1 MSYRI
6 LDRENGVASCRMAE
20 IPERI
25 KEDIVKQGGELSNLT
40 FYFDK
45 EQDLVVLNENHGYY
59 ALYEEL
65 VTVLMNCT
73 DTELIEL
80 HASLPDGTREALE
93 NVLKIL
99 ITVKKYRVLKMAAVT
114 RPNQAVKTG
123 I

>member
-25 KEDIVKQGGELSNLT
+25 KEDIVKQGGELATLT

-45 EQDLVVLNENHGYY
+45 EQNLVVLNENHGYY

-73 DTELIEL
+73 DTGLIEL

-99 ITVKKYRVLKMAAVT
+99 ITVKKYRVLKMAAVPS
-114 RPNQAVKTG
+114 PNQAVKTG

>member
-25 KEDIVKQGGELSNLT
+25 KEDIVKQGGELSKLT

-45 EQDLVVLNENHGYY
+45 EQDLVVLNENHCNY

-65 VTVLMNCT
+65 IPDLMNCT
-73 DTELIEL
+73 DTELIAL
-80 HASLPDGTREALE
+80 HDRLPDVTREVFE

-99 ITVKKYRVLKMAAVT
+99 ITVKRYRMLKEGAECAK
-114 RPNQAVKTG
+114 A
-123 I
+123 